1 MILKVIIF
9 QKTSDTSYK
18 ERVENYNYVSAPN
31 TKEVI
36 VIPPSMDSN
45 PKSDPTLLAPQLST
59 TDYNLVIYDWSL
71 TLKNNDLA
79 TLISNTIN
87 LNTTPGNVFDVAY
100 LGKWSDTCAKYTTLY
115 TTNFEPFTI
124 VGGTDPVGFNALLLS
139 PSFSEKLNQK
149 ITAPGAKTYGSI
161 NYVIQEIA
169 IDETVKY
176 IAYSPNLFVYDPL
189 YNAVDDNVTFYAKT
203 QECVSFN
210 SQVTPPND
218 NALTIFWILL
228 IIVGVCI
235 ILWLMLSSRG
245 FGLGKMDVA
254 RSGED

>member
-1 MILKVIIF
+1 V
-9 QKTSDTSYK
+9 
-18 ERVENYNYVSAPN
+18 
-31 TKEVI
+31 
-36 VIPPSMDSN
+36 VIPPSMDSSN
-45 PKSDPTLLAPQLST
+45 PQSDPTLLAPVLNT
-59 TDYNLVIYDWSL
+59 TAYNLVIYDWSM

-79 TLISNTIN
+79 TLINSTIT

-100 LGKWSDTCAKYTTLY
+100 LGKWSDTCSKYTTLY
-115 TTNFEPFTI
+115 TTGFEPFTI
-124 VGGTDPVGFNALLLS
+124 VGGTDPVGFNALLLT
-139 PSFSEKLNQK
+139 PSFSQKLKDK
-149 ITAPGAKTYGSI
+149 ITAPDAKVYGSI

-176 IAYSPNLFVYDPL
+176 IAFSPNLFVYDPL

-210 SQVTPPND
+210 SQVTPPSD

-245 FGLGKMDVA
+245 FGLGKNDVA

>member
-1 MILKVIIF
+1 MNLNVIIF
-9 QKTSDTSYK
+9 QKTSDISYK
-18 ERVENYNYVSAPN
+18 DRVDSYNYVTVPN
-31 TKEVI
+31 TKTTVI
-36 VIPPSMDSN
+36 IQPDTS
-45 PKSDPTLLAPQLST
+45 KTDPTLLAPELVNSN
-59 TDYNLVIYDWSL
+59 YNLIIYDWSM
-71 TLKNNDLA
+71 TLKNDSLA
-79 TLISNTIN
+79 SLISSTIN

-100 LGKWSDTCAKYTTLY
+100 LGKWSDTCSKYTTLY
-115 TTNFEPFTI
+115 TTGFEPFTI
-124 VGGTDPVGFNALLLS
+124 VGGTDPVGFNALLLT
-139 PSFSEKLNQK
+139 PDFSQKLKDK
-149 ITAPGAKTYGSI
+149 INASNPNTYNSI

-169 IDETVKY
+169 VDETVKY
-176 IAYSPNLFVYDPL
+176 IAYSPNIFIYDPL
-189 YNAVDDNVTFYAKT
+189 YNTVDDNVTFYAKT

-245 FGLGKMDVA
+245 FGLGRVDVA

>member
-1 MILKVIIF
+1 MNLNIIIF
-9 QKTSDTSYK
+9 QKTNDTSYK
-18 ERVENYNYVSAPN
+18 DRVETYNYVSAPN
-31 TKEVI
+31 TKTTV
-36 VIPPSMDSN
+36 VIPPSTSE
-45 PKSDPTLLAPQLST
+45 SDPTLLAPQLNV
-59 TDYNLVIYDWSL
+59 TDYNLVIYDWSI
-71 TLKNNDLA
+71 TLKNDTLA
-79 TLISNTIN
+79 TLIDSTIN

-115 TTNFEPFTI
+115 NTGFTPFTI
-124 VGGTDPVGFNALLLS
+124 VGGTDPVGFNALLLT
-139 PSFSEKLNQK
+139 PSFSQKLKDK
-149 ITAPGAKTYGSI
+149 ITTSSKVYGSI

-176 IAYSPNLFVYDPL
+176 IAFSPNLFVYDPL

-210 SQVTPPND
+210 SQVTPPTD

-245 FGLGKMDVA
+245 FGLGKLEVA
-254 RSGED
+254 RRGESGE

>member
-1 MILKVIIF
+1 MNLNEIIF
-9 QKTSDTSYK
+9 QKTTDTSYK
-18 ERVENYNYVSAPN
+18 DRVAAYNYVVAPN
-31 TKEVI
+31 TKTSV
-36 VIPPSMDSN
+36 VIPPSTTE
-45 PKSDPTLLAPQLST
+45 SDPTLLAPQLST
-59 TDYNLVIYDWSL
+59 TDYNLVIYDWAM
-71 TLKNNDLA
+71 TLKNDTLA
-79 TLISNTIN
+79 SLISSTLA
-87 LNTTPGNVFDVAY
+87 LNTTPDEIFNVAY
-100 LGKWSDTCAKYTTLY
+100 LGKWSDTCSKYTTLY
-115 TTNFEPFTI
+115 NSGFEPFTI
-124 VGGTDPVGFNALLLS
+124 VGGTDPVGFNALLLT
-139 PSFSEKLNQK
+139 PSFSEKLKTK
-149 ITAPGAKTYGSI
+149 ITSSNPNTYNSI
-161 NYVIQEIA
+161 NYVIQEIS

-210 SQVTPPND
+210 SQVTPPTD

-245 FGLGKMDVA
+245 FGLGKNDVA

>member
-1 MILKVIIF
+1 MNLNVIIF

-18 ERVENYNYVSAPN
+18 DRVAAYNYVTAPN
-31 TKEVI
+31 TKTTVVI
-36 VIPPSMDSN
+36 QPDTS
-45 PKSDPTLLAPQLST
+45 KTDPTLLAPALVTS
-59 TDYNLVIYDWSL
+59 DYNLIIYDWSM
-71 TLKNNDLA
+71 TLKNDSLSDLIDK
-79 TLISNTIN
+79 TVT
-87 LNTTPGNVFDVAY
+87 LNTTPGNVFDVSY
-100 LGKWSDTCAKYTTLY
+100 LGKWSDTCSKYTTLY
-115 TTNFEPFTI
+115 TTGFEPFTI
-124 VGGTDPVGFNALLLS
+124 VGGTDPVGFNALLLT
-139 PSFSEKLNQK
+139 PSFSQKLKDK
-149 ITAPGAKTYGSI
+149 INASNPNTYNSI

-169 IDETVKY
+169 IDQTVKY
-176 IAYSPNLFVYDPL
+176 IAYSPNIFIYDPL
-189 YNAVDDNVTFYAKT
+189 YNTVDDNVTFYAKT

-245 FGLGKMDVA
+245 FGLGKMEVA

>member
-1 MILKVIIF
+1 MSLNVIIF
-9 QKTSDTSYK
+9 QKTSDNSYK
-18 ERVENYNYVSAPN
+18 DRVAAYNYASPP
-31 TKEVI
+31 VI
-36 VIPPSMDSN
+36 PVVIPPSTDSN
-45 PKSDPTLLAPQLST
+45 PKSDPTLLAPQLNTSV
-59 TDYNLVIYDWSL
+59 YNLVIYDWSL
-71 TLKNNDLA
+71 TLKNDTLA
-79 TLISNTIN
+79 SLINSTIA
-87 LNTTPGNVFDVAY
+87 LNTPDNVFDVAY
-100 LGKWSDTCAKYTTLY
+100 LGKYSDTCAKYTTLY
-115 TTNFEPFTI
+115 TTTFEPFTI

-139 PSFSEKLNQK
+139 PSFSVKLKTK
-149 ITAPGAKTYGSI
+149 IETSSKTYGSI
-161 NYVIQEIA
+161 NYVIQEIS